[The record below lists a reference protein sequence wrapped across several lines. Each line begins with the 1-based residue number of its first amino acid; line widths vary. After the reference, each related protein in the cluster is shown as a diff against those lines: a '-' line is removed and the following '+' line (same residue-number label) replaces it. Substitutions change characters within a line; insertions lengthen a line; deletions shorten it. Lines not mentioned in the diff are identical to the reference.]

1 MNKDSFVALPTREQ
15 DVDIKLVQLR
25 ILTTQLLKGNFY
37 TRKFDLA
44 GLPVNG
50 QF

>member
-25 ILTTQLLKGNFY
+25 ILSIDHAIIKRKLLY
-37 TRKFDLA
+37 TK
-44 GLPVNG
+44 V
-50 QF
+50 